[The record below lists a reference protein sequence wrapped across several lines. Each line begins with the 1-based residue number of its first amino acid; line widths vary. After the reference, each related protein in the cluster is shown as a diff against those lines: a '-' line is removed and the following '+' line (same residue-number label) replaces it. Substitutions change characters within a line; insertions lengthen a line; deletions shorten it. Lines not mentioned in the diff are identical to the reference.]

1 MFERVSELLSLHSV
15 LQRSGANGRDIRNEE
30 DVLGRL
36 PDDYSYFLREYGWL
50 SVQHLEI
57 FGLGNA
63 VPAYLDVV
71 RMTLAERS
79 EPGSPIPGSY
89 VCVMNDGAGNLFCF
103 DTAKS
108 GGGAG
113 IPIVLWDHELGQDQ
127 EPEVSERSFEDWLT
141 ALLESELS

>member
-1 MFERVSELLSLHSV
+1 VLERVSELLSLHNV
-15 LQRSGANGRDIRNEE
+15 LPSSDVNDRDIHNAEE
-30 DVLGRL
+30 VLGRL
-36 PDDYSYFLREYGWL
+36 PDDYRYFLRQYGWL

-57 FGLGNA
+57 FGLGSA

-103 DTAKS
+103 DTAES
-108 GGGAG
+108 GAGAG
-113 IPIVLWDHELGQDQ
+113 IPIVLWDHEIGLDQ
-127 EPEVSERSFEDWLT
+127 EPEVRERSFEDWLT